1 MYGCDSKQE
10 LHGRITEIYQEL
22 KPHELLPLVRLI
34 LRLILMKAE
43 VHAREIRL
51 ALYSEAL
58 STMAEGPVP
67 AISSS
72 KRSRSPG
79 RLPDEDSNL
88 EPSG

>member
-22 KPHELLPLVRLI
+22 KPHELLPLV
-34 LRLILMKAE
+34 RLILMKAE